1 MDPDCAICGS
11 PANTAC
17 ECESKSLE
25 MAIKHAEQR
34 IMQSV
39 YDDIRAWVRG
49 HAQDY
54 ILAHFTQLTERR
66 KTAHAAHLDRITS
79 HAYYHYQSP
88 PHPNEMVAAQATLKR
103 GIDQDWQASV
113 QRYPEVLEYFF
124 GLVELTL
131 PGDGEP
137 GVKDPPSN
145 ALTGGRKAGRRPTNI
160 QAGHMYDPDMALPPP
175 HQGSTPP
182 HAQIMVRRPISPH
195 ANVGRR
201 TPGPASNGA
210 LPPARMNRINY
221 RGGAPPGPPPAQSY
235 YPPY

>member
-1 MDPDCAICGS
+1 
-11 PANTAC
+11 
-17 ECESKSLE
+17 

-131 PGDGEP
+131 PGDAEP

-160 QAGHMYDPDMALPPP
+160 QAGHMYDADMALPPP
-175 HQGSTPP
+175 RQGSTPP
-182 HAQIMVRRPISPH
+182 HAQMMVRRPISPH

-201 TPGPASNGA
+201 TPGPVSNGA

-235 YPPY
+235 YQPY